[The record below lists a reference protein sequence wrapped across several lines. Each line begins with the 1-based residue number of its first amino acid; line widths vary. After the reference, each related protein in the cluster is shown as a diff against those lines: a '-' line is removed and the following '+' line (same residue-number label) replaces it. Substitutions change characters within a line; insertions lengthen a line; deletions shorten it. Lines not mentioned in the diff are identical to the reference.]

1 MAVQIAP
8 VDWQLQQQQ
17 VLGVR
22 NAVFV
27 DEQGVPAEMEHDRN
41 DVLAIHLLATV
52 DGSTPVATAR
62 LLPDGHIGRMAVL
75 KNWRGQGIGTAMLR
89 ALIGIARQKGQD
101 SVFLNAQCH
110 AEGFYARVG
119 FQGEGDVFD
128 DAGIEHRRMILPL
141 TQDTD

>member
-8 VDWQLQQQQ
+8 VDWQLQQRQL
-17 VLGVR
+17 LGVR
-22 NAVFV
+22 IAVFV
-27 DEQGVPAEMEHDRN
+27 DEQGVPAELEHDRH
-41 DVLAIHLLATV
+41 DARAIHLLATV
-52 DGSTPVATAR
+52 DDGTPVATAR

-101 SVFLNAQCH
+101 SVFLHAQCR
-110 AEGFYARVG
+110 AEGFYARMG
-119 FQGEGDVFD
+119 FRGEGDVFD

>member
-101 SVFLNAQCH
+101 SVFLHAQCR
-110 AEGFYARVG
+110 AEGFYARMG
-119 FQGEGDVFD
+119 FRGEGDVFD

>member
-52 DGSTPVATAR
+52 DDGTPVATAR

-101 SVFLNAQCH
+101 SVFLNAQCQ
-110 AEGFYARVG
+110 AEGFYARMG